1 MSKLGKGGV
10 EQGWSVWY
18 AGLQARNR
26 AIRLSVAYIVQE
38 VDVHFSQARQT
49 NTRADSG
56 ARESDKQSPGGI
68 I

>member
-1 MSKLGKGGV
+1 M
-10 EQGWSVWY
+10 WY